1 MIYAECDQINKFTS
15 LSSNS
20 SSSKPSLITN
30 TKPNSTTTTNN
41 HLIKSSRNN
50 TSLNSSP
57 YSSTSSSSSS
67 SCDYMAATGL
77 SPKYPSTTASFSVN
91 CLLNP
96 TAAAVSTA
104 AAFGS
109 MLEESYRKQPQ
120 FSPYQVNK
128 TAPKTP

>member
-1 MIYAECDQINKFTS
+1 MIYAECDQTKRFTS
-15 LSSNS
+15 SSNCS
-20 SSSKPSLITN
+20 PKPPNQL
-30 TKPNSTTTTNN
+30 TKPNSNN
-41 HLIKSSRNN
+41 HQQHSIKPNRNNN
-50 TSLNSSP
+50 TSLNSL
-57 YSSTSSSSSS
+57 SSSSSS

-77 SPKYPSTTASFSVN
+77 SPKYSSTTASFSVN

-109 MLEESYRKQPQ
+109 MLEESYRKQQQQPQ

-128 TAPKTP
+128 TNPSHLINP